1 MILLQFSEMDF
12 SSIIAKVSS
21 NYGGKLTHFL
31 KRFTYYFGFLGT
43 MQNVKIFQMKL
54 DFIFITQFANL
65 S

>member
-21 NYGGKLTHFL
+21 NYGGKLTDFL
-31 KRFTYYFGFLGT
+31 KQLRNYFGFLGT
-43 MQNVKIFQMKL
+43 MENVKIFQMKL